1 MNKHFTGSFKTGS
14 MLLGVLILS
23 ALSGPQAVGK
33 QLIGQGY
40 FDDIETTIGTALG
53 NNRPSDRD
61 MIRPPIIPRIPPR

>member
-1 MNKHFTGSFKTGS
+1 MNKHLTGSFKTGS

-53 NNRPSDRD
+53 GTV
-61 MIRPPIIPRIPPR
+61 